1 MSDVLKQFV
10 MPTTNLF
17 GPGAIQEV
25 GTHLNNLEV
34 KKDID
39 RNR

>member
-10 MPTTNLF
+10 MPKTNLF

-25 GTHLNNLEV
+25 GKRLNDLEV
-34 KKDID
+34 K
-39 RNR
+39 RH